1 MSRGLKLECNECLSS
16 IGVDPKTGICNTCLS
31 NFKRYKYYCENCD
44 EYFSLEETVQASQV
58 YEEVVL
64 ACARCG
70 MELR

>member
-16 IGVDPKTGICNTCLS
+16 AGVDIKTGICHTCLE
-31 NFKRYKYYCENCD
+31 NFKRYKYYCSECD
-44 EYFSLEETVQASQV
+44 EYFSLEETVQASPV

-64 ACARCG
+64 VCARCG